1 MTRDG
6 VFRHARLEPL
16 LPDLEARRVDGH
28 PRLEVVDA
36 AEHEVD
42 GAAGQTARLDA
53 SHEVVKVFDGRDVV
67 VVSLELDVGV
77 YDLQSLGRG
86 RNFRQ
91 PSLTMKYS

>member
-16 LPDLEARRVDGH
+16 LTYLEARGVDGH

-36 AEHEVD
+36 AKHEVD
-42 GAAGQTARLDA
+42 GAASQTSRLDA

-86 RNFRQ
+86 RNFRK